1 MALIL
6 LQPFFLPQGVW
17 FQPLLSSIYLILF
30 VRLFNRSSSNT
41 LLYILEYPFTI
52 SKQTI
57 LIKIKVD
64 KKIQSK
70 GRVKKRGIFPIA
82 SSDITLNICF
92 RINSGRVL
100 RLSCFKFSAAV
111 AAVFAAQ
118 LRSSYEF
125 NTGLTR
131 HVTLDKL
138 TSNKRP
144 AACHKDSKKYS
155 FLPIKALHIYP
166 NYASQSYPSN
176 IILRPF
182 QTWWSLVRHRPLESR

>member
-1 MALIL
+1 M
-6 LQPFFLPQGVW
+6 
-17 FQPLLSSIYLILF
+17 
-30 VRLFNRSSSNT
+30 
-41 LLYILEYPFTI
+41 
-52 SKQTI
+52 
-57 LIKIKVD
+57 
-64 KKIQSK
+64 
-70 GRVKKRGIFPIA
+70 
-82 SSDITLNICF
+82 
-92 RINSGRVL
+92 L

-155 FLPIKALHIYP
+155 FLPIRTWLTSFISAYLFGAHHIKGEE
-166 NYASQSYPSN
+166 NATVL
-176 IILRPF
+176 II
-182 QTWWSLVRHRPLESR
+182 TVLVKCLVKCNGHKDPKIF